1 MSRLLIVMTM
11 SVFGLLIAAPAAF
24 TEGNL
29 ENGKTKFVVCQACHG
44 PTGSG
49 SKEIGAPRIAGQNH
63 WYELRQ
69 LRNFK
74 AGIRGADP
82 KDTFGIVMRPMALT
96 LVSDQDVVDVV
107 AYFGTLK
114 PDILPET
121 LQGGNVDKGK
131 EIYAVCAACH
141 GDDGKGIEVLSAP
154 RVAGIPDWY
163 LLRQIRNFDTGI
175 RGTHAQDFFG
185 RQMGVIQKLMLKDE
199 QSILDVV
206 AYINTLPKE

>member
-1 MSRLLIVMTM
+1 MSRFAIAMTL
-11 SVFGLLIAAPAAF
+11 GLLGLLVATPTAF
-24 TEGNL
+24 AEENL
-29 ENGKTKFVVCQACHG
+29 ENGKAKFVVCEACHG

-74 AGIRGADP
+74 AGIRGANP

-96 LVSDQDVVDVV
+96 LVSDQDVMDVV
-107 AYFGTLK
+107 AYFGTLE
-114 PDILPET
+114 PEILPET
-121 LQGGNVDKGK
+121 VQGGNAEKGK
-131 EIYAVCAACH
+131 ETYAICAACH
-141 GDDGKGIEVLSAP
+141 GDDGRGIEVLSAP

-163 LLRQIRNFDTGI
+163 LQRQIKNFDTDI
-175 RGTHAQDFFG
+175 RGTHADDIFG
-185 RQMGVIQKLMLKDE
+185 RQMGVIQKIMLKDE
-199 QSILDVV
+199 QAILDVI